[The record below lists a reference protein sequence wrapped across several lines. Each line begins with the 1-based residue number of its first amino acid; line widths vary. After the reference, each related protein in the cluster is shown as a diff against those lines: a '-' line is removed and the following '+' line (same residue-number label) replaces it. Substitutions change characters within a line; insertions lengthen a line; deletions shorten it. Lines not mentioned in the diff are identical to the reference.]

1 MADNNKNDI
10 MRIAAPAV
18 TMTGRM
24 PSDVT
29 WRFTPLDVKKDI
41 LMVIAPVFGDLTVDD
56 VGLFLDESGNRC
68 GAMVK
73 IPKDSGHITDKTSKD
88 LLVRNPIFSYSKEL
102 KELMEKY
109 CPKNAQKLIQDVDKR
124 YFDIAIDLEK
134 VYKVVLDTNGEYAK
148 KQCGNEHA
156 YKTELSVVTLRDR
169 NDPKRLKMIEVTKS
183 GKSVFKKEPRP
194 TKSYNF

>member
-24 PSDVT
+24 PSEVT

-56 VGLFLDESGNRC
+56 VALFLDESGNRC
-68 GAMVK
+68 GAMIK

-109 CPKNAQKLIQDVDKR
+109 CPKNAQKLIPDKDRR

-134 VYKVVLDTNGEYAK
+134 VYRVVLDTNGEYAK
-148 KQCGNEHA
+148 KQCGTEHA

-169 NDPKRLKMIEVTKS
+169 NNPDRLKMIEVTKS
-183 GKSVFKKEPRP
+183 GKSVFKKEPCP